1 MGRLLDRLDWRL
13 GKVDVFAETARA
25 EELEFD
31 WLYKVLD
38 ALDKNMTLSET
49 TEDAIARKEAWFGVE
64 LNEGKRLNDRVAVLV
79 AKHRGQ
85 GTTTEAFIRNVALSF
100 EYGDIFVDDSSAAYT
115 VVIIFNDVMGVP
127 ANLDDF
133 YAAINEVMPAHLAV
147 DFVFR
152 YLTWDM
158 YEGYN
163 RAWDEWEA
171 VNVTWDELEVYDGKV
186 GA

>member
-38 ALDKNMTLSET
+38 ALDKNMTISET
-49 TEDAIARKEAWFGVE
+49 TEDAIARKEAWFGVAPDAS
-64 LNEGKRLNDRVAVLV
+64 KRLSDRVAVLV

-85 GTTTEAFIRNVALSF
+85 GTTTEAFLRNVALSF
-100 EYGDIFVDDSSAAYT
+100 DYGDIFVDDTTADYT
-115 VVIIFNDVMGVP
+115 VLIIFNDVMGVP

-133 YAAINEVMPAHLAV
+133 YAAIMEVMPAHLAV

-163 RAWDEWEA
+163 RTWDEWDA
-171 VNVTWDELEVYDGKV
+171 VHVTWDELEVYDGKV

>member
-1 MGRLLDRLDWRL
+1 MGKLLERLDWRL
-13 GKVDVFAETARA
+13 GKIDLFSELVKA
-25 EELEFD
+25 EEMEFD
-31 WLYKVLD
+31 WLYKLMD

-49 TEDAIARKEAWFGVE
+49 TEDAIARKEAWFGVASDDS
-64 LNEGKRLNDRVAVLV
+64 KRLSDRVAVLV

-85 GTTTEAFIRNVALSF
+85 GTTTEAFLRNVALSF
-100 EYGDIFVDDSSAAYT
+100 EYGDIFVDDTTADYT
-115 VVIIFNDVMGVP
+115 VVITFNDVMGVP

-133 YAAINEVMPAHLAV
+133 YAAIGEVMPAHLAV
-147 DFVFR
+147 NFVFR

-163 RAWDEWEA
+163 RTWDEWEA
-171 VNVTWDELEVYDGKV
+171 LNLTWDELEVYDGKV